1 MTLPPAAGADPPQD
15 RAPWP
20 FPFADG
26 RDGRLGRRAWAGLA
40 VAFLVIHFLALGVAN
55 RTGNLDFAPNH
66 DHARVMREIL
76 AQGYPTLAMWPP
88 GNGYYMALT
97 HLVTGSLGLP
107 FWWGK
112 LLLDPFLFV
121 ASGLLSARLAQRLT
135 HNRWLAVAGGVGLTA
150 APLFALASAEG
161 LAVLPFQPLF
171 LASLLALT
179 AELQRPQGPRPGG
192 LAAAGALLGLAT
204 LVRANPQFLLVA
216 LAPAVHGVFRR
227 RGGRHPVAA
236 ALAALAVT
244 AVAQGVVLLPWS
256 LVQRASGAASGA
268 LAAPVF
274 YRSFYN
280 GVKRQQGNPI
290 AVAQRRGEGP
300 AERSLAGV
308 VRFHLY
314 WAVEDPVALAGLYGA
329 RLGRAW
335 YLSSSG
341 RWDRWIAALHAP
353 LWALALLGTALW
365 ARRSRGDPALWTVVS
380 VILYLWLVSA
390 LASGLARYLA
400 PVYGLLGLAAAVPL
414 LPWLP
419 SSSHGERSRPRSPAR
434 RRMSSA

>member
-1 MTLPPAAGADPPQD
+1 VTTPPAAGAETRED

-20 FPFADG
+20 FPFADDG
-26 RDGRLGRRAWAGLA
+26 DGRLGRRTWATLA
-40 VAFLVIHFLALGVAN
+40 VAFLAIHYLALGVAT
-55 RTGNLDFAPNH
+55 RTGNFDFAPNH
-66 DHARVMREIL
+66 DHELVMREVL
-76 AQGYPTLAMWPP
+76 AQGYPTVAIWPP

-112 LLLDPFLFV
+112 LLLDPLLFV

-135 HNRWLAVAGGVGLTA
+135 HNRWLAVAGGLGLTGS
-150 APLFALASAEG
+150 PLFALASAEG

-171 LASLLALT
+171 LASLLVLT
-179 AELQRPQGPRPGG
+179 GELQRPEGPRPGG

-216 LAPAVHGVFRR
+216 LAPAVYGVFRR
-227 RGGRHPVAA
+227 RGGRHPAAA
-236 ALAALAVT
+236 ALAALAV
-244 AVAQGVVLLPWS
+244 AAIAQGVVLLPWS
-256 LVQRASGAASGA
+256 LVQRGSGTASGV

-274 YRSFYN
+274 YPSFYN
-280 GVKRQQGNPI
+280 GVSRQKGNPI
-290 AVAQRRGEGP
+290 AEAQRRGEGP

-314 WAVEDPVALAGLYGA
+314 WAVEDPVALAGLYGS

-353 LWALALLGTALW
+353 LWALSLLGTALW
-365 ARRSRGDPALWTVVS
+365 ARRSRGDPALWTVVL

-400 PVYGLLGLAAAVPL
+400 PVYGLLGLLAAVPL

-419 SSSHGERSRPRSPAR
+419 SSSHGERSRPRIPSR